1 MNTLQ
6 VALSNETVSE
16 LIINILRAFWLEL
29 LEVSDIDLDASFF
42 LLGADSIT
50 VLKLLFRIQQ
60 QFGIRLLYKDIFEN
74 PTINLQARLIKCKN
88 NSDYNDGEENEY

>member
-6 VALSNETVSE
+6 VNVLFSEEDVSNVIINSLHTFWSE
-16 LIINILRAFWLEL
+16 L
-29 LEVSDIDLDASFF
+29 LDSPTIGLNDSFF
-42 LLGADSIT
+42 HSGADSIT

-74 PTINLQARLIKCKN
+74 PTINLQARLIKCI
-88 NSDYNDGEENEY
+88 NSSNYHDGS